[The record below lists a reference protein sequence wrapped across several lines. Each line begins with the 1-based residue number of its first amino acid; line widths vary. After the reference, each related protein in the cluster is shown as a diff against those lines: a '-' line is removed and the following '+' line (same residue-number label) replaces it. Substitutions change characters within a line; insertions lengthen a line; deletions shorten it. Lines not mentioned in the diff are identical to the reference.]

1 MSVAAPG
8 VTERATGADISELL
22 GLHTRGARLILAVY
36 VASNLAFAASTAYV
50 LDHPWASFL
59 AVGWSPWAASW

>member
-1 MSVAAPG
+1 MVACGERAMSLSGSAAA
-8 VTERATGADISELL
+8 ERATGADISELL

-59 AVGWSPWAASW
+59 AV